1 MHTLHFCF
9 IVAFIASKYN
19 LFENIFDFTTAGDRN
34 CVAAADSF
42 PYSLYF
48 LVLWNHGGPLMR
60 PKWLMVASLV
70 QKICTLYTFVSLL
83 HSLLPNITFLRT
95 YLTSLQLVTG
105 TVWRQQTA
113 SLIVYIFL
121 SFGIMEGH

>member
-1 MHTLHFCF
+1 
-9 IVAFIASKYN
+9 
-19 LFENIFDFTTAGDRN
+19 
-34 CVAAADSF
+34 
-42 PYSLYF
+42 
-48 LVLWNHGGPLMR
+48 MR